1 MTRHMT
7 VPDDTASLEPSPPDA
22 ITRDR
27 KILKVGAPSST
38 WRLLVVDDADNDYLV
53 VRELLA
59 QGLPGATI
67 NRAIAVSDACLTA
80 AAADCVLLDVGV
92 PDADG
97 TVGVK
102 RLTEEAPDT
111 AIVVLTAAANEDLG
125 VASLSAGAQD
135 YLVKSRLD
143 EQLLARSVRYA
154 IERHRAAQLSRELI
168 RADRQRA
175 ENARLERALTP
186 TPIIRSSDITVVVRY
201 QAGRRG
207 SRLGGDFYDAVE
219 GDDGRCAVLVGD
231 VAGHG
236 PDAAALAARLRS
248 AWRALTLARL
258 DQVVIVGVLDRFL
271 RTEVEELTFATLSVL
286 VVGQDRSDGTLVLA
300 GHPPPVRLGS
310 PSRTVGA
317 GAHGPL
323 VGVMPQPHWSSVEV
337 GLGPGAELLLY
348 TDGLVE
354 GRAEVADEPQP
365 ALRLQGL
372 VGDVAVGGVQEA
384 VRVRLH
390 QLVEDGR
397 DVGVG
402 DVADAVVAGVEIG
415 EEARPDRHLLAG
427 RDAHARA
434 QREHPGDVG
443 RHRAGVG
450 CAQRDQAVDL
460 GGAAVVLHVGPRHEP
475 ALGMADQVDLGG
487 AGLGPHA
494 VGEAVECL
502 GRAVDVLRPERG
514 QLEVPHLVAVGPQT
528 GHERLVGEARPEQAV
543 HDDHRIPHRC
553 GPGGCA
559 ATGGQDR
566 QGRGPG
572 QRGRDRSKQPPHQ
585 SPSCDVCRSTHP

>member
-27 KILKVGAPSST
+27 EILKVGAPSST

-59 QGLPGATI
+59 QGLPGAAI

-207 SRLGGDFYDAVE
+207 SRLGGGFYDAVD
-219 GDDGRCAVLVGD
+219 GDDCRCAVLVGD
-231 VAGHG
+231 VAGR
-236 PDAAALAARLRS
+236 DAARRAARSVPGPTGPWSASCPSPTGPPWRS
-248 AWRALTLARL
+248 A
-258 DQVVIVGVLDRFL
+258 
-271 RTEVEELTFATLSVL
+271 SVP
-286 VVGQDRSDGTLVLA
+286 GPSCCST
-300 GHPPPVRLGS
+300 PTGS
-310 PSRTVGA
+310 SK
-317 GAHGPL
+317 
-323 VGVMPQPHWSSVEV
+323 
-337 GLGPGAELLLY
+337 
-348 TDGLVE
+348 
-354 GRAEVADEPQP
+354 
-365 ALRLQGL
+365 
-372 VGDVAVGGVQEA
+372 
-384 VRVRLH
+384 
-390 QLVEDGR
+390 
-397 DVGVG
+397 
-402 DVADAVVAGVEIG
+402 
-415 EEARPDRHLLAG
+415 
-427 RDAHARA
+427 
-434 QREHPGDVG
+434 
-443 RHRAGVG
+443 
-450 CAQRDQAVDL
+450 
-460 GGAAVVLHVGPRHEP
+460 VGPRVTAENDWVWTCWWSCSTTSGP
-475 ALGMADQVDLGG
+475 AVW
-487 AGLGPHA
+487 
-494 VGEAVECL
+494 
-502 GRAVDVLRPERG
+502 RRPG
-514 QLEVPHLVAVGPQT
+514 YWMPCST
-528 GHERLVGEARPEQAV
+528 
-543 HDDHRIPHRC
+543 RC
-553 GPGGCA
+553 SA
-559 ATGGQDR
+559 ATA
-566 QGRGPG
+566 
-572 QRGRDRSKQPPHQ
+572 
-585 SPSCDVCRSTHP
+585 CR

>member
-7 VPDDTASLEPSPPDA
+7 VPDDTASLEPSPPDE
-22 ITRDR
+22 ITRNR
-27 KILKVGAPSST
+27 EILQVGAPSST

-143 EQLLARSVRYA
+143 ELLLARSVRYA

-168 RADRQRA
+168 RAGRQRA

-258 DQVVIVGVLDRFL
+258 DQVAIVGVLDRFL

-286 VVGQDRSDGTLVLA
+286 VVGQDGSDGTLVLA

-402 DVADAVVAGVEIG
+402 DVADAVVA
-415 EEARPDRHLLAG
+415 
-427 RDAHARA
+427 
-434 QREHPGDVG
+434 
-443 RHRAGVG
+443 
-450 CAQRDQAVDL
+450 
-460 GGAAVVLHVGPRHEP
+460 AVVLHVGPRHEP

-494 VGEAVECL
+494 VGEAVERL

-528 GHERLVGEARPEQAV
+528 GHERFVGEARPEQAV

-566 QGRGPG
+566 QGRGRG

>member
-27 KILKVGAPSST
+27 EILKVGAPSST

-258 DQVVIVGVLDRFL
+258 DQVAIVGVLDRFL

-354 GRAEVADEPQP
+354 GRAEGDRRERLGVDMLVELLDDLRTRGLAASGLLDALLDEVQRRNGVP
-365 ALRLQGL
+365 LSDDVVLCL
-372 VGDVAVGGVQEA
+372 VGIP
-384 VRVRLH
+384 
-390 QLVEDGR
+390 
-397 DVGVG
+397 
-402 DVADAVVAGVEIG
+402 DA
-415 EEARPDRHLLAG
+415 
-427 RDAHARA
+427 
-434 QREHPGDVG
+434 
-443 RHRAGVG
+443 
-450 CAQRDQAVDL
+450 
-460 GGAAVVLHVGPRHEP
+460 
-475 ALGMADQVDLGG
+475 
-487 AGLGPHA
+487 
-494 VGEAVECL
+494 
-502 GRAVDVLRPERG
+502 
-514 QLEVPHLVAVGPQT
+514 
-528 GHERLVGEARPEQAV
+528 
-543 HDDHRIPHRC
+543 
-553 GPGGCA
+553 
-559 ATGGQDR
+559 
-566 QGRGPG
+566 
-572 QRGRDRSKQPPHQ
+572 
-585 SPSCDVCRSTHP
+585 